1 MAKRKRTKSGRF
13 AKSRSRSVKR
23 RSYKVRARRN
33 PARRYG
39 PSTRKGQV
47 RKTARRA
54 YVPKRRARR
63 NPKGMLAT
71 PAVKYSLAAAAGFA
85 AASYADTADPA
96 SALGKVLNPQKPDGS
111 PLLPFGLKG
120 SVLAAVITFAAAQWG
135 LKGQNKQFARAAAVG
150 MLAPSAISM
159 IQNALS
165 PAGASGGAMYRVPA
179 RARVHQLP
187 ASRAPAASFAHAS
200 RSMDNCA

>member
-13 AKSRSRSVKR
+13 AKSRSRSVKK

-47 RKTARRA
+47 RKTSRPAF
-54 YVPKRRARR
+54 VPKRRARR
-63 NPKGMLAT
+63 NPKGMLST

-85 AASYADTADPA
+85 AASYADTAD
-96 SALGKVLNPQKPDGS
+96 LLNPEKADGS

-120 SVLAAVITFAAAQWG
+120 SVLAAVLTFAAAQWG
-135 LKGQNKQFARAAAVG
+135 LKGQNRQLARAAAVG
-150 MLAPSAISM
+150 MLSPSAISM
-159 IQNALS
+159 IQNAIT
-165 PAGASGGAMYRVPA
+165 PAGATGGAMHRIPA
-179 RARVHQLP
+179 RARVHQLA
-187 ASRAPAASFAHAS
+187 ASRAPAVSFAHAS